1 VFLPP
6 LPQEQEHPE
15 EVRVPHKAVSHE
27 ETQVWLMPVFTARA
41 GSEAALHEAL
51 VGLQSA
57 SRKDAG
63 RLEYTVF
70 SDDQRADTFILFEG
84 WASREDLKA
93 HNEEDHVKD
102 FVEGVQSLLVSPFS
116 VTPITPLAR

>member
-6 LPQEQEHPE
+6 LPQGQEHPE
-15 EVRVPHKAVSHE
+15 EVRVPHNAVSHE

-41 GSEAALHEAL
+41 GSEAPLHEAL

-63 RLEYTVF
+63 CLEYTVF

-84 WASREDLKA
+84 WASHEDLKA
-93 HNEEDHVKD
+93 HNEEDHVKE
-102 FVEGVQSLLVSPFS
+102 FVDAVQPMLAVPFS
-116 VTPITPLAR
+116 VNPITPLI